1 MHIKDILRKLLT
13 LAICGIM
20 LTSLFPTPIIP
31 AMASEIDQVDR
42 SDEDDEEDDDSTE
55 DAQDE
60 IDDLNSQYDE
70 IKAQQDAVQNELN
83 QAANDKAS
91 ALAQQANLN
100 NQIYL
105 SQQQIAVLEEKITLL
120 TRQIETKQQE
130 IADLEQSID
139 YNYGQYK
146 ERLNAMYRTG
156 SPSLLAVALGADEF
170 SDFLMQSEMLNRI
183 AEHDQALLD
192 QLEHDKILLEQV
204 KAGLD
209 ADKIDLDESMV
220 EVEELKAS
228 LGIQL
233 TQTNNQIQDLS
244 ALEAELLA
252 DKASFQAKMAAI
264 QAEIDAIYETLV
276 SQGEYVGG
284 MFAWPTPGYTNIT
297 SYFGWRFGGSDY
309 HTGIDMSGS
318 DIYGKSIVAAN
329 SGTVVFV
336 RDYDPGGGYGK
347 YLIVD
352 HGGGY
357 TTLYAHCSE
366 IMVSVG
372 DSVSRMEPIAKVGST
387 GWSTGPH
394 LHYEIRI
401 DAKPQNPLNFY

>member
-1 MHIKDILRKLLT
+1 MYKKNMLKKLVAFAL
-13 LAICGIM
+13 CGVM
-20 LTSLFPTPIIP
+20 LGALFLMPPTP
-31 AMASEIDQVDR
+31 AVASDSAEEELDNLNDQY
-42 SDEDDEEDDDSTE
+42 
-55 DAQDE
+55 
-60 IDDLNSQYDE
+60 DDL
-70 IKAQQDAVQNELN
+70 KAQQDAIQSELN
-83 QAANDKAS
+83 QASNDKAA
-91 ALAQQANLN
+91 ALAQQKNLN
-100 NQIYL
+100 NQIYI
-105 SQQQIAVLEEKITLL
+105 SQEQIAVLEEKITLL
-120 TRQIETKQQE
+120 TEQIATKEQE
-130 IADLEQSID
+130 IAELEQSID
-139 YNYGQYK
+139 KNYAQYK
-146 ERLNAMYRTG
+146 ERLDAMYRAG
-156 SPSLLAVALGADEF
+156 SPSLLAVALGTDEF
-170 SDFLMQSEMLNRI
+170 SDFLMQAEMLSRL

-192 QLEHDKILLEQV
+192 SLEHDKILVEQV

-209 ADKIDLDESMV
+209 ADKIDLDESKV
-220 EVEELKAS
+220 ELEALKAN
-228 LGIQL
+228 LGVQL

-252 DKASFQAKMAAI
+252 DKESFQAKMAAI
-264 QAEIDAIYETLV
+264 QAEIDAIYDTLV

-284 MFAWPTPGYTNIT
+284 VFAWPTPGYTNIT

-329 SGTVVFV
+329 SGTVVFI
-336 RDYDPGGGYGK
+336 RNYDPGGGYGK

-394 LHYEIRI
+394 LHYEIRVNG
-401 DAKPQNPLNFY
+401 DPQNPLNYY